1 MKNTLTTILFIIATA
16 IMAAAQPAKPLRDDG
31 VTHPLHKKHLGKI
44 LFSKTD
50 MQQSA
55 MQEDKFTEDFTLGEL
70 IYFRVFMKQSLVN
83 ALVARN
89 SSVDPVDAA
98 NKAYYKIG
106 FSLDGGEVFETRI
119 DFGTDK
125 SEKQNWTT
133 WRGALKHSRGEGFVG
148 LFTMREFFGARDIKP
163 GKHKMTVTLT
173 PAYNDAR
180 GEAVTGE
187 LNLTVNA
194 LDPADTSYC
203 LPGAQSTD
211 ASIEAAALQT
221 YKVKNTPG
229 TVKKVV
235 LTSPGWTVVKDVAG
249 RRIEKRHI
257 GVIVAWAAGNKCMY
271 QDFWVAQDHT
281 GSGFNP
287 AAYISR
293 TGTQSPVNCGCVK

>member
-1 MKNTLTTILFIIATA
+1 MKNTLFIILFLTATA
-16 IMAAAQPAKPLRDDG
+16 ITVLSQPAKLRDDG

-50 MQQSA
+50 MPQSA
-55 MQEDKFTEDFTLGEL
+55 MQEDKFTQDFTLGDL

-83 ALVARN
+83 ALVAGN
-89 SSVDPVDAA
+89 SSIDQADAVT
-98 NKAYYKIG
+98 KAYYKIG
-106 FSLDGGEVFETRI
+106 FSLDGGEVFETRV

-125 SEKQNWTT
+125 IEKQTWTT

-163 GKHKMTVTLT
+163 GKHKITVTLT
-173 PAYNDAR
+173 PGYNDVR

-187 LNLTVNA
+187 FNLTVNA

-203 LPGAQSTD
+203 LPAAQSTD
-211 ASIEAAALQT
+211 ASIEASVLQA
-221 YKVKNTPG
+221 YKAKSIPG

-235 LTSPGWTVVKDVAG
+235 LTSPGWTVVKDATG

-257 GVIVAWAAGNKCMY
+257 GAIVAWAAGDKCVY
-271 QDFWVAQDHT
+271 QDFWIAQDHT

-287 AAYISR
+287 AAYLSR
-293 TGTQSPVNCGCVK
+293 TGTESPVNCGCVK

>member
-1 MKNTLTTILFIIATA
+1 MKTTLFTILLVAATA
-16 IMAAAQPAKPLRDDG
+16 VMAAAQPAKSLRDDG

-50 MQQSA
+50 MPQSA
-55 MQEDKFTEDFTLGEL
+55 MQEDKFTQEFALGDL

-83 ALVARN
+83 ALVAGN
-89 SSVDPVDAA
+89 SSVDAADAA
-98 NKAYYKIG
+98 NKSYYKIG
-106 FSLDGGEVFETRI
+106 FSLDGGEMFETRV
-119 DFGTDK
+119 DFGTDR

-163 GKHKMTVTLT
+163 GRHRITVTLT
-173 PAYNDAR
+173 PAYNDVR

-187 LNLTVNA
+187 FNLTVNA

-203 LPGAQSTD
+203 LPAAQSAD
-211 ASIEAAALQT
+211 AGIEASVLQA
-221 YKVKNTPG
+221 YKAKSNPG
-229 TVKKVV
+229 AVKKVV
-235 LTSPGWTVVKDVAG
+235 LTSPGWTVVKDDTG

-257 GVIVAWAAGNKCMY
+257 GAIVAWAAGNKCMY
-271 QDFWVAQDHT
+271 QDFWVAQDYA
-281 GSGFNP
+281 GGGFSP

-293 TGTQSPVNCGCVK
+293 TGTQSPINCGCVK